1 MAEIVVGG
9 LKFKIKG
16 DEPNAEEQLAID
28 TLIQSRN
35 QRDEDLG
42 VDVLDQDQFF
52 ITPEDVLTEAQKGK
66 YNKDTESFLSSPDFK
81 RIVLEVGLSI
91 AGGIAGAAAAPFS
104 GGSSLALTATSA
116 ARIARIARP
125 LLNISS
131 NTVGKIGRATL
142 GAAAGGGTGAALAQT
157 FDPKEDIVKEVAR
170 GALTGGFGEI
180 LGFGMAGA
188 LSKGYN
194 KLTGAKI
201 TQLRSAKAAANV
213 LERQKA
219 YYLALEKIRE
229 KGSLAADDLLR
240 LEKELNL
247 PKAQLDLLRNPNAA
261 VQRLTE
267 LETKYGSEFLGRIK
281 KGQLT
286 PAMITDNA
294 IIDQLQAIGES
305 SLFGSGPLRSASQGA
320 RLGLVAGIDEFTSN
334 VIKNVD
340 AGNLDPR
347 AIGTLIQENLSQSQ
361 KIYNDIVAE
370 GYAKLNPQVA
380 AATEMRIAGETL
392 PLPKEG
398 FGINLNYQGTK
409 KILDPGTGK
418 IVDKDSILS
427 YADREYKR
435 LINTPGSSKEA
446 IDMLDDA
453 RKLRPTETFNRLAD
467 TTTNFSRKVPLD
479 MTAKQVKGELLNRA
493 YHELNTAN
501 LPPVLATQRNKL
513 SQLVKLGSANFNKKV
528 FGKIIATEMGQEQ
541 IYKSI
546 IVGNKKSVA
555 DRFFSKID
563 ETTPDG
569 QRLIPLEQADKIKNG
584 VRGYFFKDFLRAATK
599 TKDQYT
605 YLDAAAARQFVKRD
619 YADFIKDGKFVTKTQ
634 AKTLEDFTNALT
646 YAEGSIYAPGSIGKG
661 RGTVFIQLKEAGAV
675 TQLFGGLAGAT
686 GAIDPGTAGV
696 FILGP
701 YALSKM
707 FTSPKLMDLVLN
719 GVRAKPRNF
728 NQFSR
733 LINQIGAGMV
743 SQGII
748 TEEENNIAQRTI
760 LDNKQMFEDAYKGD
774 IAKYATLPE
783 EENPA
788 AAPAINIQLEG
799 ERPVQPSPTLPQV
812 APANIGNIGSIPQ
825 QQRVALAS
833 GDLLGAIAARPQL
846 RKGGIVNA
854 KKTNT

>member
-1 MAEIVVGG
+1 MAEVVVGG

-16 DEPNAEEQLAID
+16 DTPNAEEQLAID
-28 TLIQSRN
+28 TLIEARN
-35 QRDEDLG
+35 KQDEDLG
-42 VDVLDQDQFF
+42 IDILDQDQFF
-52 ITPEDVLTEAQKGK
+52 ITPEDVLSEAQKGK

-125 LLNISS
+125 LLNINA

-170 GALTGGFGEI
+170 GAITGGFGEV

-188 LSKGYN
+188 LSRGYN

-201 TQLRSAKAAANV
+201 TQLKSAKAAGNV

-219 YYLALEKIRE
+219 YYLALEKIRD

-247 PKAQLDLLRNPNAA
+247 PKAQLDLLKNPNQA
-261 VQRLTE
+261 VQRLSE
-267 LETKYGSEFLGRIK
+267 LEQKYGSEFLGRIR

-305 SLFGSGPLRSASQGA
+305 SLFGSGPLRGASQGA

-347 AIGTLIQENLSQSQ
+347 AIGTLIQENLAQSQ
-361 KIYNDIVAE
+361 KIYDDIVAE
-370 GYAKLNPQVA
+370 GYAKLNPRVA
-380 AATEMRIAGETL
+380 QTTEMRIPGEAL

-398 FGINLNYQGTK
+398 YGINLNFLGTK
-409 KILDPGTGK
+409 SILQPNGK
-418 IVDKDSILS
+418 IQNKDSVLA

-435 LINTPGSSKEA
+435 LIGTPGSSKEA
-446 IDMLDDA
+446 IDMLDEA

-467 TTTNFSRKVPLD
+467 TTTNFARKTPLD
-479 MTAKQVKGELLNRA
+479 MTAKQVKGELLNRM
-493 YHELNTAN
+493 YHELNTAK
-501 LPPVLATQRNKL
+501 LPASLSAQRNKL
-513 SQLVKLGSANFNKKV
+513 AQLVKLGSQNFNKKV
-528 FGKIIATEMGQEQ
+528 FGKIINTEVGQEQ

-555 DRFFSKID
+555 DKFFSKLD

-569 QRLIPLEQADKIKNG
+569 QRLIHLEQADRIKNG
-584 VRGYFFKDFLRAATK
+584 VRGYFFKDFLKASTK

-605 YLDAAAARQFVKRD
+605 FLDATAARKFVKDD
-619 YADFIKDGKFVTKTQ
+619 YADFIKDTKFVTKEQ
-634 AKTLEDFTNALT
+634 AKTLEEFTNALT

-675 TQLFGGLAGAT
+675 TQLFGGLAGASGT
-686 GAIDPGTAGV
+686 IDPGTAGLFV
-696 FILGP
+696 FGP
-701 YALSKM
+701 YALAKM
-707 FTSPKLMDLVLN
+707 FTSPKLMDLVIN
-719 GVRAKPRNF
+719 GVKAQPRNF

-733 LINQIGAGMV
+733 FVNQLGAGLV

-748 TEEENNIAQRTI
+748 SQEENALAQRTV

-774 IAKYATLPE
+774 IAKYAVAPE

-788 AAPAINIQLEG
+788 EAPAIPIELNA
-799 ERPVQPSPTLPQV
+799 ERSTPQSPTLPQV
-812 APANIGNIGSIPQ
+812 SPANIGNIGGIPQ
-825 QQRVALAS
+825 QQRIALAS
-833 GDLLGAIAARPQL
+833 GDLLGAIAARPQFNE
-846 RKGGIVNA
+846 GGIINA
-854 KKTNT
+854 KKNN